1 MSGHQIQKG
10 DFGFSMN
17 RNSDALQKNNYE
29 GNGWS
34 KYQIMVLQQ
43 LDDHNA
49 VLQNLNKE
57 LTAVKQT
64 MAVSETELKMWRA
77 QTMASIESLVSDV
90 DKILY
95 DETGLSHKIRAL
107 EKTNEVEEKVSTK
120 TKAVWAI
127 VGAVLSFLTSFIAK
141 ILEIIPK

>member
-1 MSGHQIQKG
+1 MNGLQIQKG
-10 DFGFSMN
+10 DSGFSMS
-17 RNSDALQKNNYE
+17 RNTDALQKNSYE

-43 LDDHNA
+43 LDDHNT

-57 LTAVKQT
+57 LIEIKQNA
-64 MAVSETELKMWRA
+64 AVSDTELKMWRA
-77 QTMASIESLVSDV
+77 QIMKSIERLTAEV
-90 DKILY
+90 DSILY
-95 DETGLSHKIRAL
+95 DETGLSHKIRVL
-107 EKTNEVEEKVSTK
+107 EKNNEVEEKVTTK
-120 TKAVWAI
+120 TKAIWAI